1 MRFIMCIP
9 LSVTLV
15 VLLLACSG
23 TSTNDSQA
31 IDTPNPLPTPTAK
44 PVPTSTTIP
53 TVTNTPVPPTPT
65 LEAIATATPFPPT
78 PIPNPIPTRSQALPK
93 PTPRPLPSPTASPVP
108 TPTAIVVPT
117 PIPTFPPTQTP
128 LHQPPNPCLTVA
140 EEVRKR
146 CEESVAADRL
156 KELGQSGNYYAES
169 FDPDNI
175 PQIATFNFT
184 ELDNFSRMTKI
195 RSGVGH
201 DFSFPSP
208 EYDPDGKNCRSMK
221 HYFIQKGVPRENALY
236 DTTPHTFDWTTTKYF
251 APTDGVIERIDIGT
265 SQYDSGATVS
275 IQAAAP
281 PGWYFVFMHVT
292 LLPDLVVGS
301 SVEAGQQIATQATDE
316 DWGEIAVEVRINS
329 RESHLVSFLQVASDE
344 VLQLYRDRNVTSASD
359 VIVPREQRDATPLA
373 CGGKDAP
380 MASRWFEGS
389 ARYKPNIEFIIWQAE
404 STDNW
409 FFFDDD

>member
-1 MRFIMCIP
+1 MRFIMCFS

-65 LEAIATATPFPPT
+65 LEAIATATLFPPT
-78 PIPNPIPTRSQALPK
+78 PVPNPAPTRSQASPK
-93 PTPRPLPSPTASPVP
+93 PTPRPSPSATPSPAPTATVILIP
-108 TPTAIVVPT
+108 TPM
-117 PIPTFPPTQTP
+117 PTFPPIHT
-128 LHQPPNPCLTVA
+128 PPNPCLTVSK
-140 EEVRKR
+140 EFRER
-146 CEESVAADRL
+146 CEQQVAADRL
-156 KELGQSGNYYAES
+156 KESGESGNYYAES

-184 ELDNFSRMTKI
+184 ELDNFGRMSKI

-201 DFSFPSP
+201 DYSFPTP
-208 EYDPDGKNCRSMK
+208 EYDPDGKSCRSMK
-221 HYFIQKGVPRENALY
+221 HYFIQKGVPLDNALY
-236 DTTPHTFDWTTTKYF
+236 NSTPHTFDWTTTKYF
-251 APTDGVIERIDIGT
+251 APANGVIERIDIGT

-275 IQAAAP
+275 VQAAAS

-359 VIVPREQRDATPLA
+359 VIVPREQRDASPLA
-373 CGGKDAP
+373 CGGDDA
-380 MASRWFEGS
+380 AVTSRWFEGS
-389 ARYKPNIEFIIWQAE
+389 ARYKPNLEFIIWQAE

-409 FFFDDD
+409 VFFDKD